1 MRGLACVAILA
12 FVASLSFATAAQ
24 AQMGQVFDRV
34 SFRTGEDLFR
44 DCAAAEGFER
54 GVCFGYVM
62 GIADALGSIGAK
74 IDGLQACPEGD
85 PSIERLVEI
94 VVAFLAENQASRA
107 IKADGLVAYA
117 LSLEYPCE
125 QR

>member
-1 MRGLACVAILA
+1 MRALACFA
-12 FVASLSFATAAQ
+12 FLCFLSLSNAAP

-34 SFRTGEDLFR
+34 KFRTGEDLYR
-44 DCAAAEGFER
+44 DCGAAEGYAR

-62 GIADALGSIGAK
+62 GIADALGSVGAR
-74 IDGLQACPEGD
+74 IDGLQACPEDD

-94 VVAFLAENQASRA
+94 VVAFLSENRASRS

>member
-1 MRGLACVAILA
+1 MRALACIAIL
-12 FVASLSFATAAQ
+12 SLLAVATAAQ
-24 AQMGQVFDRV
+24 AQMGPVFDRV
-34 SFRTGEDLFR
+34 SFKTGEDLFR
-44 DCAAAEGFER
+44 DCAVAEGFER

-62 GIADALGSIGAK
+62 GIADALGSVGAR

-94 VVAFLAENQASRA
+94 VVAFLSENRASRA

-117 LSLEYPCE
+117 LSLEFPCE

>member
-1 MRGLACVAILA
+1 MRALAHIAFFAFLSLA
-12 FVASLSFATAAQ
+12 TTAH
-24 AQMGQVFDRV
+24 AQMGPVFDRI
-34 SFRTGEDLFR
+34 SFRTGEELFR
-44 DCAAAEGFER
+44 DCAVAEGFER

-94 VVAFLAENQASRA
+94 VMLFLAENQASRA